1 MRLENHTLDGLSAS
15 QFAKE
20 VEMSVAA
27 IEEGGAREA
36 EKLAKSFGLQKEW
49 TMRRGRFASVKTA
62 KLTDEFALNL
72 VKKKNQLIFKL
83 QEHMDKV
90 VEGLENAEMQIKG
103 MHDVG
108 QGDRDASII
117 LQKNVV
123 DKVEDLRRF
132 CVNILKQLE

>member
-1 MRLENHTLDGLSAS
+1 
-15 QFAKE
+15 
-20 VEMSVAA
+20 
-27 IEEGGAREA
+27 
-36 EKLAKSFGLQKEW
+36 
-49 TMRRGRFASVKTA
+49 MRRGRFASVKTA

-108 QGDRDASII
+108 QSDRDASII